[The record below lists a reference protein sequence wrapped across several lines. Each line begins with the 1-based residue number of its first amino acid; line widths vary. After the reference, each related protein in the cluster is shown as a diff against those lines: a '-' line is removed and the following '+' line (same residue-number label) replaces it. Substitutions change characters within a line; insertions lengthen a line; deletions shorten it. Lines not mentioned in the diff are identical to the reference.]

1 MILRLSVEEL
11 LEQPH
16 FISFKRNFLLKLFFI
31 FNLFRIFLFLKDK
44 FDPKAQITDEER
56 FARQICD
63 KMIIHPDSKL
73 NFSPLTSKRIIKN
86 ETLNMYIVME
96 NYTVHVI
103 NHVYSYSVYFQ
114 DSSAFKELID
124 SFDQVMEKRRE
135 VLETEIRSNIQHS
148 LKKILDKLN

>member
-1 MILRLSVEEL
+1 MEKYEVVG
-11 LEQPH
+11 
-16 FISFKRNFLLKLFFI
+16 FIPKL
-31 FNLFRIFLFLKDK
+31 LFRIFLFLKDK

>member
-1 MILRLSVEEL
+1 MEKYEVVG
-11 LEQPH
+11 
-16 FISFKRNFLLKLFFI
+16 FIPKL
-31 FNLFRIFLFLKDK
+31 LFRIFLFLKDK

-135 VLETEIRSNIQHS
+135 ILETEIRSNIQHS
-148 LKKILDKLN
+148 LKKILDKLKLF

>member
-1 MILRLSVEEL
+1 MEKYEVVG
-11 LEQPH
+11 
-16 FISFKRNFLLKLFFI
+16 FIPKL
-31 FNLFRIFLFLKDK
+31 LFRIFLFLKDK
-44 FDPKAQITDEER
+44 FDPKPQITDEEK
-56 FARQICD
+56 FARQICE

-73 NFSPLTSKRIIKN
+73 DFSPLTSKRIIKN
-86 ETLNMYIVME
+86 ETLNMYIVLE

>member
-1 MILRLSVEEL
+1 
-11 LEQPH
+11 
-16 FISFKRNFLLKLFFI
+16 
-31 FNLFRIFLFLKDK
+31 
-44 FDPKAQITDEER
+44 
-56 FARQICD
+56 
-63 KMIIHPDSKL
+63 MIIHPDSKL

-114 DSSAFKELID
+114 DSSAFKGLID
-124 SFDQVMEKRRE
+124 SFDQIMEKRRE

>member
-1 MILRLSVEEL
+1 MEKYEVVG
-11 LEQPH
+11 
-16 FISFKRNFLLKLFFI
+16 FIPKL
-31 FNLFRIFLFLKDK
+31 LFRIFLFLKDK

-56 FARQICD
+56 FAHQICD

-114 DSSAFKELID
+114 DSSAFKGLID
-124 SFDQVMEKRRE
+124 SFDQIMEKRRE

>member
-1 MILRLSVEEL
+1 MEKYEVVG
-11 LEQPH
+11 
-16 FISFKRNFLLKLFFI
+16 FIPKL
-31 FNLFRIFLFLKDK
+31 LFRIFLFLKDK
-44 FDPKAQITDEER
+44 FDPKAQITDEEK
-56 FARQICD
+56 FARQICE

>member
-1 MILRLSVEEL
+1 MEKYEVVG
-11 LEQPH
+11 
-16 FISFKRNFLLKLFFI
+16 FIPKL
-31 FNLFRIFLFLKDK
+31 LFRIFLFLKDK

-148 LKKILDKLN
+148 FKKILDKLN

>member
-1 MILRLSVEEL
+1 MEKNEVVG
-11 LEQPH
+11 
-16 FISFKRNFLLKLFFI
+16 FIPKL
-31 FNLFRIFLFLKDK
+31 LFRIFLFLKEK
-44 FDPKAQITDEER
+44 FDPKAQITDEEK

-63 KMIIHPDSKL
+63 KMIVHPDSKL
-73 NFSPLTSKRIIKN
+73 NYSPLTTKRIIKN

-96 NYTVHVI
+96 NHTVHVI

-114 DSSAFKELID
+114 DSTAFNELKER
-124 SFDQVMEKRRE
+124 FDDVMEKRRE

>member
-1 MILRLSVEEL
+1 MEKYEVVG
-11 LEQPH
+11 
-16 FISFKRNFLLKLFFI
+16 FIPKL
-31 FNLFRIFLFLKDK
+31 LFRIFLFLKDK

-56 FARQICD
+56 FARQICE

-86 ETLNMYIVME
+86 ETLNMYIVLE

-114 DSSAFKELID
+114 DSSAFKGLID
-124 SFDQVMEKRRE
+124 SFDQIMEKRRE

>member
-1 MILRLSVEEL
+1 MEKYEVVG
-11 LEQPH
+11 
-16 FISFKRNFLLKLFFI
+16 FIPKL
-31 FNLFRIFLFLKDK
+31 LFRIFLFLKDK

-56 FARQICD
+56 FAHQICD

-114 DSSAFKELID
+114 DSSAFKVLVD

-148 LKKILDKLN
+148 LKMILEKLN

>member
-1 MILRLSVEEL
+1 MQKIEVVGFIPKL
-11 LEQPH
+11 LY
-16 FISFKRNFLLKLFFI
+16 K
-31 FNLFRIFLFLKDK
+31 IFLSLKEK

-114 DSSAFKELID
+114 DSDAFNGLRE

-135 VLETEIRSNIQHS
+135 ILETEIRSNIQHS

>member
-1 MILRLSVEEL
+1 MEKYEVVG
-11 LEQPH
+11 
-16 FISFKRNFLLKLFFI
+16 FIPKL
-31 FNLFRIFLFLKDK
+31 LFRIFLFLKDK

-56 FARQICD
+56 FARQICE

-114 DSSAFKELID
+114 DSSAFKGLID
-124 SFDQVMEKRRE
+124 SFDQIMEKRRE

-148 LKKILDKLN
+148 LKMILEKLN

>member
-1 MILRLSVEEL
+1 MEKYEVVG
-11 LEQPH
+11 
-16 FISFKRNFLLKLFFI
+16 FIPKL
-31 FNLFRIFLFLKDK
+31 LFRIFLFLKDK
-44 FDPKAQITDEER
+44 FDPKAQITDEEK
-56 FARQICD
+56 FARQICE

-114 DSSAFKELID
+114 DSSAFKGLID
-124 SFDQVMEKRRE
+124 SFDQIMEKRRE

>member
-1 MILRLSVEEL
+1 MEKYEVVG
-11 LEQPH
+11 
-16 FISFKRNFLLKLFFI
+16 FIPKL
-31 FNLFRIFLFLKDK
+31 LFRIFLFLKDK
-44 FDPKAQITDEER
+44 FDPKAQITDEEK
-56 FARQICD
+56 FARQICE

-73 NFSPLTSKRIIKN
+73 DFSPLTSKRIIKN
-86 ETLNMYIVME
+86 ETLNMYIVLE

>member
-1 MILRLSVEEL
+1 MEKYEVVG
-11 LEQPH
+11 
-16 FISFKRNFLLKLFFI
+16 FIPKL
-31 FNLFRIFLFLKDK
+31 LFRIFLFLKDK
-44 FDPKAQITDEER
+44 FDPKAQITDEES
-56 FARQICD
+56 FARQICE

-114 DSSAFKELID
+114 DSSAFKGLID
-124 SFDQVMEKRRE
+124 SFDQIMEKRRE

>member
-1 MILRLSVEEL
+1 MEKYEVVG
-11 LEQPH
+11 
-16 FISFKRNFLLKLFFI
+16 FIPKL
-31 FNLFRIFLFLKDK
+31 LFRIFLFLKDK

-114 DSSAFKELID
+114 DSSAFKGLID
-124 SFDQVMEKRRE
+124 SFDQIMEKRRE

>member
-1 MILRLSVEEL
+1 MEKYEVVG
-11 LEQPH
+11 
-16 FISFKRNFLLKLFFI
+16 FIPKL
-31 FNLFRIFLFLKDK
+31 LFRIFLFLKDK

-96 NYTVHVI
+96 NYMVHVI